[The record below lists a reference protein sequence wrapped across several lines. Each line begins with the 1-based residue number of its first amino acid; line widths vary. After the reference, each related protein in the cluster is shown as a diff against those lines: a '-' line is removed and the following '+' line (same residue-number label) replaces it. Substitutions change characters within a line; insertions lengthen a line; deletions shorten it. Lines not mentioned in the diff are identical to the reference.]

1 MWHSRKD
8 KYIDQTT
15 TTSYTVTALSS
26 SACGYEGSTGL
37 AADGPSSKDGAVA
50 LHPSAIDLRDTN
62 SLDLYRVS
70 SMDGRAEGWLVLGSV
85 DAAEMTDL
93 GGAPTEVWTPSP
105 PQAALLMER
114 LRMDPRDILVP
125 DRIWD
130 GTCREIKGNKEE
142 V

>member
-1 MWHSRKD
+1 MWHPRKD

-26 SACGYEGSTGL
+26 SAYGYEGSTGL
-37 AADGPSSKDGAVA
+37 AADGPSSKDGAAV
-50 LHPSAIDLRDTN
+50 LHPSAIDLRGTN

-70 SMDGRAEGWLVLGSV
+70 SMDGRAEGWLVPGSV
-85 DAAEMTDL
+85 DVAEMTDL

-130 GTCREIKGNKEE
+130 GTCREIKGDKEE